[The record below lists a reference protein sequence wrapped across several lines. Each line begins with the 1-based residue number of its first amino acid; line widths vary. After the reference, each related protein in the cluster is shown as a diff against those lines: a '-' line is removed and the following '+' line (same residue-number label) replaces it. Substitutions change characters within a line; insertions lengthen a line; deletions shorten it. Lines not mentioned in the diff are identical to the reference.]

1 MNDNWRTVPLGDVLR
16 LRKEFVTIDDFAS
29 YKRVRVQL
37 HAKGLVERDQV
48 PGASIKTKKQ
58 QVCKAGEFL
67 VAEIDAKVGGFGIIP
82 DTLDGSIVSSHYF
95 LFVVDVARL
104 DRRFLDYFIRTPAFR
119 NQVEAQGSTNYAAI
133 RPGDVLR
140 YRAPLPPLAT
150 QQRIVHQIERL
161 EASIREAYELR
172 TRAVYEAAALWRA
185 SLRQILLRDLHPP
198 VPLHSVC
205 SAIIDNLHSN
215 PLYAETGI
223 PCVRSPDVGWGT
235 LSLGAALKTS
245 EIEYRRRTVRGEP
258 QTDDIV
264 LVREGGGT
272 GKAAI
277 VLPGQRF
284 SLGQRVMILR
294 PDKQKVMPKFVLY
307 QILSPLIQD
316 DHIVPLSKGSAAPH
330 LNIGSLKKFPFRLPE
345 LAQQHRMVAELE
357 RLQAKIEV
365 LKQLQAQTTTELDV
379 LLPSVLSRAFSG
391 DPL

>member
-1 MNDNWRTVPLGDVLR
+1 MAEIRAHLGEPNPMFYNWRTVPLGDVLR

-29 YKRVRVQL
+29 YKRVRGQL

-161 EASIREAYELR
+161 EAIFLSGIRIEDPSSI
-172 TRAVYEAAALWRA
+172 
-185 SLRQILLRDLHPP
+185 
-198 VPLHSVC
+198 
-205 SAIIDNLHSN
+205 
-215 PLYAETGI
+215 
-223 PCVRSPDVGWGT
+223 
-235 LSLGAALKTS
+235 
-245 EIEYRRRTVRGEP
+245 
-258 QTDDIV
+258 
-264 LVREGGGT
+264 
-272 GKAAI
+272 
-277 VLPGQRF
+277 
-284 SLGQRVMILR
+284 
-294 PDKQKVMPKFVLY
+294 
-307 QILSPLIQD
+307 
-316 DHIVPLSKGSAAPH
+316 
-330 LNIGSLKKFPFRLPE
+330 
-345 LAQQHRMVAELE
+345 
-357 RLQAKIEV
+357 
-365 LKQLQAQTTTELDV
+365 
-379 LLPSVLSRAFSG
+379 
-391 DPL
+391 